1 MELNETNLGICE
13 EKIRVFERKNVS
25 CNIFLNKSILN
36 LYVVFLICAKSNYM
50 G

>member
-13 EKIRVFERKNVS
+13 KKIGVFERKNVS
-25 CNIFLNKSILN
+25 CNIFLNKSSLN
-36 LYVVFLICAKSNYM
+36 LYAVFRICAKSNYM